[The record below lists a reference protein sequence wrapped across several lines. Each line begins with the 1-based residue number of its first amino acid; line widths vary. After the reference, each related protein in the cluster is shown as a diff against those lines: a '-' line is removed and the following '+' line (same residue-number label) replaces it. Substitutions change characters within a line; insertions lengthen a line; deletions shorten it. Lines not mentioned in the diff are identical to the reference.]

1 MKDAPQFATIGLTPP
16 ADYIEKIRSLLI
28 SGGVQLGARPSSE
41 VKQLQPTLDEEI
53 ERYFSGLTEQSPVT
67 AEIRMNENGLQRSL
81 GVILFALMKASD
93 RAKKGGRVSSSPITD
108 DGLRNGIIACIG
120 DEFLEGIV
128 KKYNLEI
135 IKKLL
140 VYHPIS
146 YIADLITEY
155 YIHTTITPSTIQYFA
170 LANPRDPKGAIERY
184 IASVTELLAEYKDSD
199 IVTPSVIREIVQRNP
214 QDPRGAIER
223 YIASVTELLAEY
235 KDSDIVTPSVIREIV
250 QRNPQDPRGAIER
263 YIASVTELL
272 AEYKDSDIVTPY
284 MIKRLALRHP
294 QNPKAVIK
302 RYIASVTE
310 LLAEYKDSDIVTP
323 YIIKRFAL
331 TDPQDPR
338 GAIERYIPSVT
349 ELLAEYEDGDIVT
362 PYIIKRFA
370 LTEPQDPRGAIERY
384 IASVTELLAEYKNS
398 NIVTPHIIKKLVITH
413 PLSYAKKIKEII
425 RSVHDVLRIARSGN
439 YPFITAGGAKLIVGI
454 GRSDLSDEEIT
465 RRLDKWRQNCTI
477 YPRLSPLSLLYVQIK
492 YTNFED
498 GLTILT
504 NRLNITFPLSL
515 DAPNRFGL
523 TQFHYSADT
532 QSPMPEE
539 ELVKKES
546 LSERMISLIKIAQK
560 VGLSD
565 DDIHFLLNYILA
577 IDDQT
582 IRVDLEFDYNMS
594 WQNIEAKG
602 EQLILSI
609 QQSLAN

>member
-250 QRNPQDPRGAIER
+250 RGNPRDPKGAVKR

-310 LLAEYKDSDIVTP
+310 LLAEYKDS
-323 YIIKRFAL
+323 
-331 TDPQDPR
+331 
-338 GAIERYIPSVT
+338 
-349 ELLAEYEDGDIVT
+349 DIVT